1 MLDFHLLVRTKLREL
16 NLYLTLV
23 FLSVTRMLD
32 YCTASMCQLW
42 TVFSH
47 TPKFISPT

>member
-1 MLDFHLLVRTKLREL
+1 MLDLHRLVRTEFTEL

-23 FLSVTRMLD
+23 FFLVTRMLD
-32 YCTASMCQLW
+32 YYMASMCQLW

>member
-1 MLDFHLLVRTKLREL
+1 MLDFHLLIRMEFTEL

-23 FLSVTRMLD
+23 FFLVIRMLD
-32 YCTASMCQLW
+32 YCMASMCQLW

-47 TPKFISPT
+47 TPKFISST